1 MTEKKINITPENP
14 IDHKADVNNSTNNQS
29 NLNTQDKLLNQ
40 SQKNL
45 ENQIELKKQAERQKK
60 EQENHRKFVQNK
72 SQYGKNIWDPEPAV
86 DTTSFLAAMG
96 CLLVVAAVLALL
108 FKYVTSS
115 HGFDH
120 GAFLKSAL
128 ERTTQDFEKCP
139 DLFAEFFKNKCHT
152 TQSPECNDLTKK
164 AVECQNLAEQLKA
177 LKESLNRKK

>member
-1 MTEKKINITPENP
+1 MTEKKINIAPENH
-14 IDHKADVNNSTNNQS
+14 IDHKVDVNNSTSNQS

-45 ENQIELKKQAERQKK
+45 ENQVELKKQAERQKK

-115 HGFDH
+115 HGIDYDAYF
-120 GAFLKSAL
+120 KSSINQM
-128 ERTTQDFEKCP
+128 TQEFEKCP
-139 DLFAEFFKNKCHT
+139 DLYGEFFKNKCHT
-152 TQSPECNDLTKK
+152 TPSPECNDLTKK

-177 LKESLNRKK
+177 FKESLNRKK